1 MAPEKEKPGKS
12 RGEGHHSAKLTW
24 AKVDEIRA
32 RQPWKLTIAED
43 IQDDTKLVTPTAKGG
58 AGFGAQWDGSRAA

>member
-32 RQPWKLTIAED
+32 RHNLFDLKNKVPMAKLAAEYGISTVMVHKIVHNKAWK
-43 IQDDTKLVTPTAKGG
+43 
-58 AGFGAQWDGSRAA
+58 R